1 MPWRRLWVLAGA
13 SGGDVMTKFRG
24 IVSALVCATLVS
36 GAFPR
41 VHAADVQVDAD
52 ARCIVVAMHI
62 ASLGTAV
69 QRTAGMMIAM
79 YYFGRLDDRAPHA
92 NVERLIENE
101 AKKMTMAEL
110 RANAAR
116 CGKALRVESHEFAS
130 IGEDLARQAQ
140 GSAPS
145 K

>member
-1 MPWRRLWVLAGA
+1 
-13 SGGDVMTKFRG
+13 MTKFRG
-24 IVSALVCATLVS
+24 MVRALVCATLVS
-36 GAFPR
+36 GALSR
-41 VHAADVQVDAD
+41 VHAADGQVDAD

-79 YYFGRLDDRAPHA
+79 YYFGRRDGRAPHA
-92 NVERLIENE
+92 DFERLIESE

-116 CGKALRVESHEFAS
+116 CGEALQVKSHEFAS
-130 IGEDLARQAQ
+130 IGEDLAGQAQ

>member
-1 MPWRRLWVLAGA
+1 
-13 SGGDVMTKFRG
+13 MTKFRG
-24 IVSALVCATLVS
+24 MVRALVCATLVS
-36 GAFPR
+36 GALSR
-41 VHAADVQVDAD
+41 VHAADGQVDAD

-79 YYFGRLDDRAPHA
+79 YYFGRLDGRAPHA
-92 NVERLIENE
+92 DVERLIENE
-101 AKKMTMAEL
+101 AKKMSMVEL
-110 RANAAR
+110 RENAAR
-116 CGKALRVESHEFAS
+116 CGQALQVRSREFAS

-140 GSAPS
+140 GSVPS

>member
-1 MPWRRLWVLAGA
+1 
-13 SGGDVMTKFRG
+13 MTKCRG
-24 IVSALVCATLVS
+24 IVRVLLCATLVS
-36 GAFPR
+36 GAFTR
-41 VHAADVQVDAD
+41 VHAADAQVDAD

-79 YYFGRLDDRAPHA
+79 YYFGRLDGRAPHA

-101 AKKMTMAEL
+101 AKKMTMVEL

-116 CGKALRVESHEFAS
+116 CGKALQVESHEFAS

-140 GSAPS
+140 GSVPS